1 MCWYSGSKYYGL
13 SCVFQQLELS
23 AGLCVDLNRQTG
35 KMEMPVSPQQ
45 GRELL
50 RARCFLKHGKAR
62 LNDESDM
69 LNARSR
75 GQFHLETTGGP
86 VADYSEVLTNWFRCD
101 GIYLPRRTW

>member
-1 MCWYSGSKYYGL
+1 M
-13 SCVFQQLELS
+13 
-23 AGLCVDLNRQTG
+23 CVDLNRQTG

-75 GQFHLETTGGP
+75 GQFHLETT
-86 VADYSEVLTNWFRCD
+86 
-101 GIYLPRRTW
+101 RRASSRLLRSPNKLVQV